1 MRHPNR
7 PTQPARRAA
16 VRNPGLDVTPVA
28 RLDEAAL
35 QDLIGYQL
43 AQASIVTLDVFE
55 QVVARPHGL
64 KAVEYTMLALIQ
76 ANPGLSPVQLRKA
89 LGLSAAYVTAGL
101 DKLHERGFILREV
114 NQSDRRGQHLRITKS
129 AEKFVGD
136 LTQKLLAGEQE
147 RFHTLTFAEQRML
160 AELLHKLAC
169 ARDPLPDAQD

>member
-7 PTQPARRAA
+7 PPKPAARAGA
-16 VRNPGLDVTPVA
+16 PAAALDVTPVA
-28 RLDEAAL
+28 RLEEAAL
-35 QDLIGYQL
+35 RDLIGYQL

-55 QVVARPHGL
+55 QVVAGPHGL

-101 DKLHERGFILREV
+101 DRLHERGFILREV
-114 NQSDRRGQHLRITKS
+114 NQSDRRAQHLRITKS

-136 LTQKLLAGEQE
+136 LTKKLLEGEQE
-147 RFHTLTFAEQRML
+147 RFHTLTFAEQRIL

-169 ARDPLPDAQD
+169 ARDPLPDAPD